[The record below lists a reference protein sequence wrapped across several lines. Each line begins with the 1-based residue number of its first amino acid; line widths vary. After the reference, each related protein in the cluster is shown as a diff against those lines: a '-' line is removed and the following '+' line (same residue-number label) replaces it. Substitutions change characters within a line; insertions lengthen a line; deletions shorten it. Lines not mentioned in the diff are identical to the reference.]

1 MHGIEE
7 SNVLLYNSTLLR
19 NMAQYPILNN
29 FKSN

>member
-7 SNVLLYNSTLLR
+7 SNVLLYNSTLKETWHSI
-19 NMAQYPILNN
+19 PILNN